1 MKWALGIYVVMSGV
15 TLLAYGSDKSQAR
28 RKGGR
33 IPELTLHL
41 LALAGGWPGAL
52 VGQRW
57 FRHKTRKWGFQFLT
71 WSIVLAHLG
80 VWAAWWDTTRR

>member
-1 MKWALGIYVVMSGV
+1 MSWFLGIYLVMSGL
-15 TLLAYGSDKSQAR
+15 TLIAYGADKSRAR

-52 VGQRW
+52 LGQRW
-57 FRHKTRKWGFQFLT
+57 FHHKTRKWDFQAVT
-71 WSIVLAHLG
+71 WSIVLTHLG
-80 VWAAWWDTTRR
+80 VWIAWWH

>member
-1 MKWALGIYVVMSGV
+1 MSWILGVYAVMSGL
-15 TLLAYGSDKSQAR
+15 TLIAYGVDKGQAR
-28 RKGGR
+28 RHQGR

-52 VGQRW
+52 LGQRW
-57 FRHKTRKWGFQFLT
+57 FRHKTRKWGFQLLT

-80 VWAAWWDTTRR
+80 VWAAWRL